1 MVVGRHSGTRLLRK
15 KLELMKIDFSPVLLP
30 ELLVM
35 VRRFAA
41 VRKRSMTDAELQ
53 ALADKLKKNHGLPN
67 L

>member
-1 MVVGRHSGTRLLRK
+1 
-15 KLELMKIDFSPVLLP
+15 MKIDFSPVLLP